1 MEQSRHFDLTAVWAD
16 FLEIGEAAEDKLLRL
31 SEIEDLLEPV
41 RIGRERFS
49 RKHLEII
56 KDPEEHYWK
65 FLAWWKIPD
74 MDEAQYDLI
83 GDSLAK
89 LDPNK
94 KTAVFRLNNVV
105 KNIEIVSCILRF
117 VDPVHYGILSPPVET
132 LLGVKG
138 ESSEQKYFNYLEN
151 LRDLQR
157 EYCFTRLA
165 DVDMAL
171 WALSCILNRSE
182 LRQIPK
188 FKDFYEQYRN
198 SVNPI
203 KLLMARNSL
212 KEIWTEKRYL
222 NIAELFLET
231 DHKVAGILAS
241 RDLERMVKGTCVNQ
255 GIELYK
261 ETLAPKHKREPRE
274 FMTLAEDLS
283 KENDFIKSYL
293 SDIRKWRRLRADLLH
308 EVDID
313 VAYEDIVDMIKG
325 MKELSVYF
333 TE

>member
-1 MEQSRHFDLTAVWAD
+1 MGHTYFDLNAMLD
-16 FLEIGEAAEDKLLRL
+16 NFPEIGEITEQKLLRL
-31 SEIEDLLEPV
+31 SEIEIQLEPI
-41 RIGRERFS
+41 RTKGERFS

-65 FLAWWKIPD
+65 FLVWWKIPD
-74 MDEAQYDLI
+74 LDEAQYEII
-83 GDSLAK
+83 GESIAR
-89 LDPNK
+89 LDPSK
-94 KTAVFRLNNVV
+94 KTPVIRLNEII

-138 ESSEQKYFNYLEN
+138 DTSEQKYFNYLDN
-151 LRDLQR
+151 LKELQS
-157 EYCFTRLA
+157 EYSFTRLA

-171 WALSCILNRSE
+171 WALACILNRSE
-182 LRQIPK
+182 LRQVPK
-188 FKDFYEQYRN
+188 FKDYYEQYRN

-203 KLLMARNSL
+203 KLLMAKNSL
-212 KEIWTEKRYL
+212 EQIWTEKRNL

-241 RDLERMVKGTCVNQ
+241 RELERMIKETCVNR

-274 FMTLAEDLS
+274 FMALAEDLS

-308 EVDID
+308 EIDID